1 MGRDDGVSVVGELN
15 EKISKGK
22 MQELLL
28 ISEALQEGR
37 ISKIAE
43 QIIERGGV
51 KFVMIAGPSSS
62 GKPHFLI
69 ACLSSFG

>member
-1 MGRDDGVSVVGELN
+1 MMGVSVVGELN

-43 QIIERGGV
+43 QIIKRGGV
-51 KFVMIAGPSSS
+51 KS
-62 GKPHFLI
+62 L
-69 ACLSSFG
+69 

>member
-1 MGRDDGVSVVGELN
+1 
-15 EKISKGK
+15 

-62 GKPHFLI
+62 GKTTFSHR
-69 ACLSSFG
+69 LSIQLAAHGDETASDRSG